1 MSSVVAYLTAAGS
14 YSPYTS
20 LPHLLPLPYLVS
32 TMTLILII
40 ITRLADGGWQTEMGC
55 MQENLEAT
63 LHIIEPQLRLLSI
76 SLEVIN

>member
-1 MSSVVAYLTAAGS
+1 
-14 YSPYTS
+14 
-20 LPHLLPLPYLVS
+20 
-32 TMTLILII
+32 
-40 ITRLADGGWQTEMGC
+40 MGC